1 MIEVYTTMRFYYYWN
16 NITQEDAYSWIIQ
29 LREKLPFTSGGI
41 TFFEIVSI
49 TESMECTEVKIKGR
63 APAEFAKQFVLTKED
78 KI

>member
-1 MIEVYTTMRFYYYWN
+1 MIEVCTTMRFYYYWN
-16 NITQEDAYSWIIQ
+16 ITREDAYSWIMR

>member
-1 MIEVYTTMRFYYYWN
+1 MIEVCTTMRFYYYWN
-16 NITQEDAYSWIIQ
+16 NITQEDAYSWIMQ

-49 TESMECTEVKIKGR
+49 SESMECTEVTIKGR
-63 APAEFAKQFVLTKED
+63 APAEFAKQFILVKED